1 MKATTKHQ
9 CPRCG
14 QALMFPYD
22 SERQPVQED
31 TTPLRWVQYHT
42 KDRCDALMAAD
53 HALLVGKDKGGR
65 T

>member
-1 MKATTKHQ
+1 
-9 CPRCG
+9 
-14 QALMFPYD
+14 MFPYD